1 MLESSAKLTFIIHGL
16 GTRPFLFEQS
26 EQLVKSKV
34 ELSREKR
41 FCIYRRKRIISN
53 RSILN
58 FSISFSNI

>member
-34 ELSREKR
+34 SRLNYLE
-41 FCIYRRKRIISN
+41 RRGSV
-53 RSILN
+53 SIDARG
-58 FSISFSNI
+58 